1 MNRFFASKWN
11 LILLTVLWSLLF
23 IVNLASYF
31 NTKSEL
37 MLLAVGVAGIGLVLN
52 FVVYFL
58 RKRNK

>member
-1 MNRFFASKWN
+1 M
-11 LILLTVLWSLLF
+11 LWSLLF